1 MCHANDEWR
10 DYILKMY
17 PRVYE
22 ETKVPILYVDEFSLR
37 VENRCYGKDHG
48 HEIPSNLLKTDRDFI
63 SRLKDVMPEDVVLYG
78 EYAAV
83 DVNARY
89 IDCNISYSIIDTVV
103 QMIETAW
110 SAGDGDDTY
119 SRVLT
124 DMYRF
129 AFPKIV
135 QLVLPMAMRNLSWH
149 PQKFTFFNGE
159 AIYDSLWD
167 LEESA
172 GHEFICK
179 AFGLKKKYADCFA
192 SDYPET
198 MIDTLS
204 PAICMNKFPGK
215 GRTVYTVYNRAYT
228 TYRGKILRVKHVEGA
243 TYYDAWNDQP
253 LKVEIRDGYAEIYL
267 DIHAQSMGCIV
278 ISN

>member
-1 MCHANDEWR
+1 
-10 DYILKMY
+10 
-17 PRVYE
+17 
-22 ETKVPILYVDEFSLR
+22 
-37 VENRCYGKDHG
+37 
-48 HEIPSNLLKTDRDFI
+48 
-63 SRLKDVMPEDVVLYG
+63 MPHDVVLYG

-103 QMIETAW
+103 DMIETAW
-110 SAGDGDDTY
+110 QANDGDNRY

-135 QLVLPMAMRNLSWH
+135 QLNLPMAMRNLSWH

-179 AFGLKKKYADCFA
+179 AYGLKKKYADCFS
-192 SDYPET
+192 SDNPET
-198 MIDTLS
+198 MIETLS

-215 GRTVYTVYNRAYT
+215 GRDVYTVYNRAYT
-228 TYRGKILRVKHVEGA
+228 TYRGKILRVKHTEGA
-243 TYYDAWNDQP
+243 EYFDAWSNEP
-253 LKVEIRDGYAEIYL
+253 LKVDIRDGYAEIYL
-267 DIHAQSMGCIV
+267 DIHAQSMGCIE
-278 ISN
+278 ISY

>member
-1 MCHANDEWR
+1 M
-10 DYILKMY
+10 
-17 PRVYE
+17 P
-22 ETKVPILYVDEFSLR
+22 
-37 VENRCYGKDHG
+37 
-48 HEIPSNLLKTDRDFI
+48 HEA
-63 SRLKDVMPEDVVLYG
+63 VLYG

-135 QLVLPMAMRNLSWH
+135 QLNLPMAMRNLSWH
-149 PQKFTFFNGE
+149 PQKFIFFNGE

-228 TYRGKILRVKHVEGA
+228 TYRGKILRVKHTEGA
-243 TYYDAWNDQP
+243 TYYDAWNDKP
-253 LKVEIRDGYAEIYL
+253 LKVEICDGYAEIYL

-278 ISN
+278 ISHNQ